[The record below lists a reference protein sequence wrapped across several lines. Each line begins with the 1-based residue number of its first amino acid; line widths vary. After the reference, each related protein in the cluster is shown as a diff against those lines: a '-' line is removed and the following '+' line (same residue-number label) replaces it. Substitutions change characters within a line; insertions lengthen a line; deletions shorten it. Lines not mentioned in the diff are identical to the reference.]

1 MAAPKA
7 TGSDGRK
14 VETLQGDPTDEIRR
28 AQAEAEEWRAR
39 YLALEDAALVR
50 LQFRYRRWLERV
62 APPGKLRRRFYQRTV
77 AGVRRLLRAPARV
90 TPTVGTAPVPGA
102 GPQAVPPPL
111 ALATATEPDVT
122 VVIPVHDHWP
132 VTADCLA
139 AIAADRPDIAYEVV
153 VVDDASDDDTPQRL
167 AEVVGVRVVRLD
179 ENAGFVGATN
189 AGIAVARGRY
199 VVLLNND
206 TVCSPG
212 WLDALVATAEAD
224 PTIGVVGAKL
234 VYPDGRLQEAGG
246 VIWRDASGH
255 NYGRDQDPEDPR
267 FNFVRDVDYCSGA
280 CLLVRRELLA
290 ALGGLDTRFSPA
302 YYEDTDLC
310 FAARDRGYRVVYQP
324 AAVVCH
330 LEGTSHGTDV
340 TTGLK
345 RYQVVNQERFMDKWA
360 AVLPA
365 HGPPSPV
372 SPRLSSW
379 RRPAGRALVVDHQL
393 PTPDQ
398 DSGSRRM
405 FELLLL
411 LDGLGL
417 GVTFVPQDGVVEPRY
432 RDALSSRGIEV
443 LGGPGDLDPYLKAV
457 GPAVALVV
465 LSRPTVAWANY
476 PMIRSLVPETTIVY
490 DTVDL
495 HHLRERAR
503 AAVEGGAAA
512 QRSADFHYGMELSLA
527 RLTDQTWTV
536 SPEERDALL
545 AEEPDLQVAVVPNIH
560 RQLPDVPPFPRRSG
574 ILFVGNFT
582 HHPNVDGARW
592 LATEILPVVRAGIPE
607 VTLHLVGANPSAE
620 VRALAGPG
628 VVVHGWVPS
637 MDDVYQQVRLSVAPL
652 RFGAGMKGKVGE
664 SLAYGVPVITTPT
677 GAEGIGRGR
686 ADGLLIADDAAGLA
700 RAILEVYGDPDLWER
715 LSVAGRET
723 TARHF
728 SPDAVRLVLGQILTK
743 LGVAETS
750 SDDERR

>member
-1 MAAPKA
+1 M
-7 TGSDGRK
+7 
-14 VETLQGDPTDEIRR
+14 ETLQGDPTDEVRR
-28 AQAEAEEWRAR
+28 AQADADEWRSR

-50 LQFRYRRWLERV
+50 LQSRYRRWVERV
-62 APPGKLRRRFYQRTV
+62 APQGTLRRRLYQRAV
-77 AGVRRLLRAPARV
+77 SAGRRLLGSPARV
-90 TPTVGTAPVPGA
+90 APAA
-102 GPQAVPPPL
+102 GPPPAPAVEAVVPAPL
-111 ALATATEPDVT
+111 ALPTAADPDVT
-122 VVIPVHDHWP
+122 IVVPVHGQWP
-132 VTADCLA
+132 MTADCLA
-139 AIAADRPDIAYEVV
+139 AIAADRPAASYEVV
-153 VVDDASDDDTPQRL
+153 VVDDASADDTPQRL
-167 AEVVGVRVVRLD
+167 AEVAGVRVVRLD
-179 ENAGFVGATN
+179 HNAGFVGAAN
-189 AGIAVARGRY
+189 AGIAAARGRY

-206 TVCSPG
+206 TVCRPG
-212 WLDALVATAEAD
+212 WLDALVATAAAD
-224 PTIGVVGAKL
+224 PSVGVVGAKL

-246 VIWRDASGH
+246 VIWRDGSGH

-280 CLLVRRELLA
+280 CLLVRRSLLA
-290 ALGGLDTRFSPA
+290 ELGGLDTRFSPA

-330 LEGTSHGTDV
+330 VEGASHGTDV

-345 RYQVVNQERFMDKWA
+345 RYQVVNRERFLDKWA

-365 HGPPSPV
+365 HGEPAPAD
-372 SPRLSSW
+372 PRLSSW
-379 RRPAGRALVVDHQL
+379 RRPAGRALVVDHQV

-398 DSGSRRM
+398 DSGSCRM

-411 LDGLGL
+411 LDSLGL
-417 GVTFVPQDGVVEPRY
+417 GVTFVPQDGVVEPAY
-432 RDALSSRGIEV
+432 RDALASRGIEV

-457 GPAVALVV
+457 GPALALVV

-503 AAVEGGAAA
+503 AAVEGDAAA

-560 RQLPDVPPFPRRSG
+560 RQMPEAAVPPFAPRAG

-582 HHPNVDGARW
+582 HHPNVDAVRW
-592 LATEILPVVRAGIPE
+592 LATEILPVVRAAVPE
-607 VTLHLVGANPSAE
+607 VTLHLVGANPNAE

-628 VVVHGWVPS
+628 IVLHGWVPS
-637 MDDVYQQVRLSVAPL
+637 MDDVYRQVRLSVAPL

-664 SLAYGVPVITTPT
+664 SLAYGVPVVTTPT

-686 ADGLLIADDAAGLA
+686 SDGLLIADDAAGLA
-700 RAILEVYGDPDLWER
+700 RAILQAYGDQALWEQ
-715 LSVAGRET
+715 LSAAGRDT
-723 TARHF
+723 IARHF
-728 SPDAVRLVLGQILTK
+728 SPDSVRLVLGQILTK
-743 LGVAETS
+743 LGVAEPPP
-750 SDDERR
+750 DDDRR